1 MNELAD
7 ARHFRNFADL
17 TRHQHRGR
25 DFEITTRRKLG
36 SPIAIVAPH
45 GGGIE
50 DGSSQIARAIAGHDF
65 NLYLFEGIRPSRN
78 YHALH
83 LTSHRFDE
91 PDCLSLIKHCPLVIT
106 IHGCGGADDCVFIGG
121 LDDAL
126 KQHIAQALR
135 RAHLPAQTEG
145 HRFPAV
151 NPLNI
156 CNRGASNKGV
166 QLEIT
171 HALRRDFGAVRLA
184 ATLRHMLLSLPII
197 NTQPAAAR
205 HQHAG
210 G

>member
-1 MNELAD
+1 MNEIAD
-7 ARHFRNFADL
+7 AKHFRNFSEL
-17 TRHQHRGR
+17 SRHQHRGR
-25 DFEITTRRKLG
+25 DFEITIRRKPG

-50 DGSSQIARAIAGHDF
+50 DGTSQIARAIAGHDF
-65 NLYLFEGIRPSRN
+65 NLYLFEGIRSSSN

-91 PDCLSLIKHCPLVIT
+91 PECLSLIKHCPFVIT
-106 IHGCGGADDCVFIGG
+106 IHGCGGADDCVFLGG
-121 LDDAL
+121 LDQELKLHLTQAL
-126 KQHIAQALR
+126 K

-145 HRFPAV
+145 HRFPAL

-184 ATLRHMLLSLPII
+184 ATLRHTLLSLPIVKAKPAV
-197 NTQPAAAR
+197 TQ
-205 HQHAG
+205 HQYAG
-210 G
+210 T